1 MSKPTEPLDEPTG
14 EPAAQATALTPFIH
28 RIRVRWADCDP
39 ASIAYTG
46 QIPRFALEA
55 IEAWWEHHIGL
66 DWYAL
71 NLDRNIGT
79 PFVHM
84 TLDFRS
90 PVTPRHI
97 LECEVSLA
105 RLGSRSIAHRVM
117 ARQDGALCFE
127 GEFVAVFVD
136 AGAMKPRKPPADI
149 LQAIILG
156 HRGEV

>member
-1 MSKPTEPLDEPTG
+1 MSKPI
-14 EPAAQATALTPFIH
+14 EPATLAAGDHSGSAAVSVPFIH
-28 RIRVRWADCDP
+28 QIRVRWADCDP

-55 IEAWWEHHIGL
+55 IEAWWERHVGL

-90 PVTPRHI
+90 PVTPRHL
-97 LECEVSLA
+97 LECEVTLA
-105 RLGSRSIAHRVM
+105 RMGNSSIAHRVK
-117 ARQDGALCFE
+117 ARQDSALCFE

-136 AGAMKPRKPPADI
+136 ADTMNLRSPPADI
-149 LQAIILG
+149 LRSIMA
-156 HRGEV
+156 HRGEA

>member
-1 MSKPTEPLDEPTG
+1 MSKPIEPPGL
-14 EPAAQATALTPFIH
+14 PARENDTSATMPAPFIH

-39 ASIAYTG
+39 ALIAYTG
-46 QIPRFALEA
+46 QIPRLALEA
-55 IEAWWEHHIGL
+55 IEAWWEHHVGL

-97 LECEVSLA
+97 LECEVTLA
-105 RLGSRSIAHRVM
+105 RLGNSSITHRVM
-117 ARQDGALCFE
+117 ARQDGTLCFE

-136 AGAMKPRKPPADI
+136 ASAMKPRSPPADI
-149 LQAIILG
+149 LQALLAQ
-156 HRGEV
+156 RREA